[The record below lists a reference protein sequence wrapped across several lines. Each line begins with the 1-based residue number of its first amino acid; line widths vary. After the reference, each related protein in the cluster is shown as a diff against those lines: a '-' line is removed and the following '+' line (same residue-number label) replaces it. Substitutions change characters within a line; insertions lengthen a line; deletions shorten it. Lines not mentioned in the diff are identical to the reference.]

1 MTPLS
6 LADPGWQRQ
15 EDLDL
20 TLYTMVV
27 VFWHSS
33 PFYCLVEVIFH
44 SNLARPFS
52 FDATLGVMLV
62 VELLMGLS
70 GSSLICPD
78 AICKA
83 FCTHL
88 LPVVVASSSSKKFL
102 LKWVSEASNMYDRK
116 AKSYTLCLPVFKVFL
131 ITFYNNWND
140 VSITSKRNILVWIE
154 RHNDNF
160 SSRL

>member
-1 MTPLS
+1 MALPS
-6 LADPGWQRQ
+6 LVDPGWQKQ

-33 PFYCLVEVIFH
+33 PFYCLVEVIFLG
-44 SNLARPFS
+44 NLDRPFS
-52 FDATLGVMLV
+52 FDATLGVMV

-88 LPVVVASSSSKKFL
+88 SPVVVASSSSKMLL
-102 LKWVSEASNMYDRK
+102 LKRVIEASNMYDRK
-116 AKSYTLCLPVFKVFL
+116 AKSNTLCLLVFKVFL

-140 VSITSKRNILVWIE
+140 VSITRKRNILVWTE

-160 SSRL
+160 SSWI